1 MVGGI
6 DARLALA
13 YIFKDTQWVK
23 KLLIGAVFALGPII
37 IVGVF
42 FLAGYLVEIVRRV
55 STGSDQPLPEWRG
68 NFGAFFKQGFPV
80 VWGLLIW
87 LIPYFALWSGA
98 GLASGLSA
106 DSPIAVQ
113 LVFGLGSLLLAN
125 LYAAVLLPSV
135 VGRYAASPR
144 FGAMF
149 EFGAIFG
156 SVRRIGIGFVAVLIV
171 HLVVLALTFV
181 TIWAIVAIILTTS
194 YAVMAFGHAY
204 GQAARIGYGE
214 TPLPPPEGG

>member
-1 MVGGI
+1 MTRHNTSLEVQ
-6 DARLALA
+6 DPPA
-13 YIFKDTQWVK
+13 
-23 KLLIGAVFALGPII
+23 
-37 IVGVF
+37 
-42 FLAGYLVEIVRRV
+42 RV
-55 STGSDQPLPEWRG
+55 STGSDEPLPEWRG

-87 LIPYFALWSGA
+87 LIPYFALWLVA

-106 DSPIAVQ
+106 DSPVAAQ
-113 LVFGLGSLLLAN
+113 LTFGIGMMVLAN

-149 EFGAIFG
+149 EFGPIFG
-156 SVRRIGIGFVAVLIV
+156 SVRRVGIGFVAVLIV

-181 TIWAIVAIILTTS
+181 TISAIIAIIFTTS

-204 GQAARIGYGE
+204 GQAARIGYAKPVAGS
-214 TPLPPPEGG
+214 LEGR